1 MSIAESRK
9 RFYIHKDKI
18 LTLLKKALHI
28 FSIVISSLLW
38 FLLIN
43 NAPAQRIVGGKST
56 RNAKNILPN
65 ITKKDTIKADS
76 LNKAV
81 PDSLKKNNDL
91 QTTVVY
97 SSTDSTVMD
106 TQNQVVYLYGDA
118 KVTYGDVVLQADF
131 IQLNWD
137 KNEVFAKGTKD
148 TATNKTIG
156 KPVFKQGGEPYD
168 ADEIKYNFKSRKA
181 IIKGLITK
189 QGDAYVQGTSV
200 KKDNEDNLYIRNA
213 VYTTCNLAHPHY
225 SIRASKIKM
234 VGKKEIVAGPFHFEL
249 NEIPLPIGL
258 PFGFFPYKPPQ
269 ENGTSG
275 IVIPTYGDERARG
288 FFIREGGYYF
298 AISENIG
305 LKLTADLY
313 TKGSYNVR
321 AQSEYVK
328 RYRYRGRFDVNFGK
342 NDFVGNELLFD
353 KNSVNNFG
361 IVWSHTPQSR
371 GNSSFS
377 ASVNI
382 NSNSNNQFN
391 RSTTSSA
398 YISTALNSSIQYSRN
413 FGQTIRTSLSTNVD
427 QNTSTKAINVNNSFS
442 FGLNQFQPL
451 KKKSSVTERFWDGFR
466 LGLDFNGTYNLT
478 NKAAQTERE
487 YDSYPFI
494 VYRKKDTLDLN
505 KTIPFVTD
513 PTKQLSNLENY
524 VRNGID
530 STGLA
535 GILNSGKLTLQYSIP
550 LSLPNIKLGK
560 YLNITPGM
568 SLSGNVYTK
577 KYDYTFVPKN
587 NLAQKS
593 KNDSIANIGAVTV
606 SKPIDGFIPDYRL
619 SFSASANTRLYGT
632 LNFKKGRVQGIR
644 HIINPS
650 IGFSYSPDFNAN
662 DNFYQVTRINNR
674 KHKISDFEK
683 ELIDSKKYLQ
693 ESFLTGIN
701 KDSLAGDYL
710 NISRFD
716 PRQTGFGSESG
727 SISFG
732 ISNTL
737 EMKLKAK
744 SDTAQKESEKI
755 TLIDNFSLSSNYNFF
770 AKQFKL
776 SNINFSATSRVI
788 KFDVNIGGTL
798 DPYTYIKD
806 GYSLSGRRIDEFR
819 AGKTDE
825 EGNKL
830 GLVQL
835 ANFNFSIGKSFSPAS
850 ANNKKQLPQ
859 NSNLPNNDFQQTQ
872 VSHIN
877 RNINDYVDWS
887 VPWQFQFSYQYN
899 YTKTGYAPSIVVSA
913 VTFSGSLKLTEKWDF
928 KLQSGFDFNVNK
940 PSLTNVQ
947 VSRNLHCWQASFTW
961 TPIASQ
967 YYGRGGTYEF
977 NIGVT
982 SELLKELKISRR
994 RNAIF

>member
-1 MSIAESRK
+1 
-9 RFYIHKDKI
+9 
-18 LTLLKKALHI
+18 
-28 FSIVISSLLW
+28 
-38 FLLIN
+38 
-43 NAPAQRIVGGKST
+43 VGGQAIT
-56 RNAKNILPN
+56 NPKNIIPN
-65 ITKKDTIKADS
+65 ISKRDTIRADS
-76 LNKAV
+76 LIKTV
-81 PDSLKKNNDL
+81 PDTLKKNNDL
-91 QTTVVY
+91 QTSVVY
-97 SSTDSTVMD
+97 SATDSTIMD

-131 IQLNWD
+131 IKLNWD

-148 TATNKTIG
+148 TVTNKTIG

-181 IIKGLITK
+181 IIKGLVTK

-213 VYTTCNLAHPHY
+213 IYTTCNLAHPHY

-275 IVIPTYGDERARG
+275 IVFPQYGDEQARG
-288 FFIREGGYYF
+288 FFLREGGYYF

-313 TKGSYNVR
+313 TKGSYNFR

-328 RYRYRGRFDVNFGK
+328 RYRYSGRFDINFGK

-353 KNSVNNFG
+353 KNSTNNFG
-361 IVWSHTPQSR
+361 IIWSHTPQSR

-391 RSTTSSA
+391 RSTSSSA

-427 QNTSTKAINVNNSFS
+427 QNTSTKAININNNFS

-451 KKKSSVTERFWDGFR
+451 KKKNAVAERFWDGFR
-466 LGLDFNGTYNLT
+466 LGLDFNGTYNFT

-487 YDSYPFI
+487 YDSYPFV
-494 VYRKKDTLDLN
+494 VYRKRDTLDLN
-505 KTIPFVTD
+505 KTIPLVTD

-535 GILNSGKLTLQYSIP
+535 GILKSGKLTMQYSIP

-560 YLNITPGM
+560 YINITPGM
-568 SLSGNVYTK
+568 SLSGNVYTNQ
-577 KYDYTFVPKN
+577 YNYTFKN
-587 NLAQKS
+587 YNDKAPKS
-593 KNDSIANIGAVTV
+593 KNDSIANIGAVRIDTV
-606 SKPIDGFIPDYRL
+606 TGFIPDYKL

-632 LNFKKGRVQGIR
+632 INFRKGRVQGIR
-644 HIINPS
+644 HIISPS
-650 IGFSYSPDFNAN
+650 VGFSYTPDASAN
-662 DNFYQVTRINNR
+662 QSYYQTTQINNR
-674 KHKISDFEK
+674 VHKITATEREFIKFPSDE
-683 ELIDSKKYLQ
+683 ENGQYISSDYKY
-693 ESFLTGIN
+693 IN
-701 KDSLAGDYL
+701 NKNNANNEVNSITIVGKDTLLAGDFL
-710 NISRFD
+710 NVSRFD
-716 PRQTGFGSESG
+716 PRQSGFGSRSG
-727 SISFG
+727 GISFG

-737 EMKLKAK
+737 EMKLKSK
-744 SDTAQKESEKI
+744 SDTAAKESEKI
-755 TLIDNFSLSSNYNFF
+755 TLIDNFSLNSNYNFF
-770 AKQFKL
+770 AKEFKL
-776 SNINFSATSRVI
+776 SNINFSANSRVK
-788 KFDVNIGGTL
+788 KFDINIGGTL
-798 DPYTYIKD
+798 DPYRYIND
-806 GYSLSGRRIDEFR
+806 GYSLSGRRINVFR
-819 AGKTDE
+819 ASKDEQGNTD
-825 EGNKL
+825 

-835 ANFNFSIGKSFSPAS
+835 ANFNFSIGKSFSPNS
-850 ANNKKQLPQ
+850 TNKKKQLPQ

-872 VSHIN
+872 IDHVN

-899 YTKTGYAPSIVVSA
+899 YIKTGYAPAVVVSA

-928 KLQSGFDFNVNK
+928 KLQSGFDFTVNR
-940 PSLTNVQ
+940 PSLTNIQ